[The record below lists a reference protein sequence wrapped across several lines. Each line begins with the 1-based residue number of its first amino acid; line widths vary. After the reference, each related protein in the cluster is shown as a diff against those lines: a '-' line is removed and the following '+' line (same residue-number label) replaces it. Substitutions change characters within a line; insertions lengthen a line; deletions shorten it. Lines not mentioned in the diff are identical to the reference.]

1 MGGKREGML
10 LAQERKQVVE
20 YCKKLI
26 TAGLTKGTGGN
37 ISVWNREAGL
47 YAISPSG
54 MDYFLMTPKD
64 VVVMNL
70 SGEVVDGEKK
80 PSSEWALHRI
90 FYEKRKEFNAIVH
103 THSVYCTVLATN
115 REGLPASSYLVA
127 FAGKDVRCADYASF
141 GTPELAR
148 MAYEGMEDRNAVLLA
163 NHGLVTGGSDI
174 LHAFQTAE
182 QIEFCAEVYVKARS
196 IGKPVIL
203 PEDEMERMI
212 GRFQDYGQ
220 KE

>member
-1 MGGKREGML
+1 MML
-10 LAQERKQVVE
+10 LLKEREQVVA

-37 ISVWNREAGL
+37 ISAFDRESGL

-54 MDYFLMTPKD
+54 MDYFSMTPED

-70 SGEVVDGEKK
+70 QGEVVEGSRK
-80 PSSEWALHRI
+80 PSSEWDLHRI
-90 FYEKRKEFNAIVH
+90 FYQNRKDLNAIVH

-115 REGLPASSYLVA
+115 REGLPPSSYLVA

-141 GTPELAR
+141 GTTELAKL
-148 MAYEGMEDRNAVLLA
+148 AYEGMADRNAVLLA
-163 NHGLVTGGSDI
+163 NHGLVTGGSDL
-174 LHAFQTAE
+174 LHAFQVAE

-212 GRFQDYGQ
+212 ERFGDYGQ

>member
-1 MGGKREGML
+1 ML
-10 LAQERKQVVE
+10 LKQEREQVVE

-37 ISVWNREAGL
+37 ISIFNREAGL

-54 MDYFLMTPKD
+54 MDYFSMTPKD

-70 SGEVVDGEKK
+70 SGDVVDGEKK
-80 PSSEWALHRI
+80 PSSEWDLHRI
-90 FYEKRKEFNAIVH
+90 FYEKRKELNAIVH

-127 FAGKDVRCADYASF
+127 FAGKDVRCAEYASF
-141 GTPELAR
+141 GTPELAQT
-148 MAYEGMEDRNAVLLA
+148 AYEGMKDRNAVLLA

-212 GRFQDYGQ
+212 ERFQDYGQ

>member
-1 MGGKREGML
+1 MML
-10 LAQERKQVVE
+10 LLKEREQVVA

-37 ISVWNREAGL
+37 ISAFDRESGL

-54 MDYFLMTPKD
+54 MDYFSMTPED

-70 SGEVVDGEKK
+70 QGVVVEGSRK
-80 PSSEWALHRI
+80 PSSEWDLHRI
-90 FYEKRKEFNAIVH
+90 FYQNRKDLNAIVH

-141 GTPELAR
+141 GTPELAKL
-148 MAYEGMEDRNAVLLA
+148 AYEGMVDRNAVLLA
-163 NHGLVTGGSDI
+163 NHGLVTGGNDL
-174 LHAFQTAE
+174 LHAFQVAE

-212 GRFQDYGQ
+212 ERFGDYGQ

>member
-1 MGGKREGML
+1 ML
-10 LAQERKQVVE
+10 LKWEREQVVE

-37 ISVWNREAGL
+37 ISVLNREAGL

-54 MDYFLMTPKD
+54 MDYFSMTPKD
-64 VVVMNL
+64 VVVMSL
-70 SGEVVDGEKK
+70 SGEIADGEKK
-80 PSSEWALHRI
+80 PSSEWELHRI
-90 FYEKRKEFNAIVH
+90 FYEKRKELNAIVH

-127 FAGKDVRCADYASF
+127 FAGKDVRCAEYASF
-141 GTPELAR
+141 GTPELAHA
-148 MAYEGMEDRNAVLLA
+148 AYEGMKDRNAVLLA

-212 GRFQDYGQ
+212 ERFQDYGQ
-220 KE
+220 KV

>member
-1 MGGKREGML
+1 ML
-10 LAQERKQVVE
+10 LKQEREQVVE

-37 ISVWNREAGL
+37 ISVLNREAGL

-54 MDYFLMTPKD
+54 MDYFSMSPKD

-70 SGEVVDGEKK
+70 SGDVVDGEKK
-80 PSSEWALHRI
+80 PSSEWDLHRI
-90 FYEKRKEFNAIVH
+90 FYEKRKELNAIVH

-127 FAGKDVRCADYASF
+127 FAGKDVRCAEYASF
-141 GTPELAR
+141 GTPELAQT
-148 MAYEGMEDRNAVLLA
+148 AYEGMKDRNAVLLA

-212 GRFQDYGQ
+212 ERFQDYGQ

>member
-1 MGGKREGML
+1 ML
-10 LAQERKQVVE
+10 LEKEREQVVE
-20 YCKKLI
+20 YGKKLI
-26 TAGLTKGTGGN
+26 TSGLTKGTGGN
-37 ISVWNREAGL
+37 ISVYNREAGL

-54 MDYFLMTPKD
+54 IDYFSTDPED

-70 SGEVVDGEKK
+70 AGEVVEGTRK
-80 PSSEWALHRI
+80 PSSEWDLHRI
-90 FYEKRKEFNAIVH
+90 FYENREELNAIVH

-127 FAGKDVRCADYASF
+127 FAGKDVRCAKYASF

-148 MAYEGMEDRNAVLLA
+148 EAYEAMEGRNAVLLA
-163 NHGLVTGGSDI
+163 NHGLVAGGSDL

-212 GRFQDYGQ
+212 ERFCDYGQ
-220 KE
+220 KSK

>member
-1 MGGKREGML
+1 MML
-10 LAQERKQVVE
+10 LLKEREQVVA

-37 ISVWNREAGL
+37 ISAFDRESGL

-54 MDYFLMTPKD
+54 MDYFSMTPED

-70 SGEVVDGEKK
+70 QGEVVEGSRK
-80 PSSEWALHRI
+80 PSSEWDLHRI
-90 FYEKRKEFNAIVH
+90 FYQNRKDLNAIVH

-127 FAGKDVRCADYASF
+127 FAGKDVSCADYASF
-141 GTPELAR
+141 GTPELAKL
-148 MAYEGMEDRNAVLLA
+148 AYEGMVDRNAVLLA
-163 NHGLVTGGSDI
+163 NHGLVTGGSDL
-174 LHAFQTAE
+174 LHAFQVAE

-212 GRFQDYGQ
+212 ERFGDYGQ

>member
-1 MGGKREGML
+1 ML
-10 LAQERKQVVE
+10 LKQERELVVE
-20 YCKKLI
+20 YCKKLVI
-26 TAGLTKGTGGN
+26 AGLTKGTGGN
-37 ISVWNREAGL
+37 ISIFNREIGL

-54 MDYFLMTPKD
+54 MDYFSMSPED
-64 VVVMNL
+64 VVIMNL
-70 SGEVVDGEKK
+70 LGEVVEGKKK
-80 PSSEWALHRI
+80 PSSEWDLHRI
-90 FYEKRKEFNAIVH
+90 FYEKRKDLNAIVH
-103 THSVYCTVLATN
+103 AHSVYCTVLATN

-141 GTPELAR
+141 GTPKLAKA
-148 MAYEGMEDRNAVLLA
+148 AYKSMEGRSAVLLA

-196 IGKPVIL
+196 IGTPVIL
-203 PEDEMERMI
+203 SEEEMERMTE
-212 GRFQDYGQ
+212 RFQDYGQ

>member
-1 MGGKREGML
+1 ML
-10 LAQERKQVVE
+10 LKQEREQVVE

-26 TAGLTKGTGGN
+26 AAGFTKGTGGN
-37 ISVWNREAGL
+37 ISIFNREARL

-54 MDYFLMTPKD
+54 MDYFSMTPKD

-70 SGEVVDGEKK
+70 SGDVVDGEKK
-80 PSSEWALHRI
+80 PSSEWDLHRI
-90 FYEKRKEFNAIVH
+90 FYEKRKELNAIVH

-127 FAGKDVRCADYASF
+127 FAGKGVRCAEYASF
-141 GTPELAR
+141 GTPELAWA
-148 MAYEGMEDRNAVLLA
+148 AYEGMKDRNAVLLA

-203 PEDEMERMI
+203 PEDEMERMME
-212 GRFQDYGQ
+212 RFQDYGQ

>member
-1 MGGKREGML
+1 MML
-10 LAQERKQVVE
+10 LLKEREQVVV

-37 ISVWNREAGL
+37 ISVFDRESGL

-54 MDYFLMTPKD
+54 MDYFSMTPED

-70 SGEVVDGEKK
+70 QGEVVEGSRK
-80 PSSEWALHRI
+80 PSSEWDLHRI
-90 FYEKRKEFNAIVH
+90 FYQNRKDLNAIVH

-141 GTPELAR
+141 GTPELAKL
-148 MAYEGMEDRNAVLLA
+148 AYEGMADRNAVLLA
-163 NHGLVTGGSDI
+163 NHGLVTGGSDL
-174 LHAFQTAE
+174 LHAFQVAE

-196 IGKPVIL
+196 IGKPAIL
-203 PEDEMERMI
+203 PEDEMGRMI
-212 GRFQDYGQ
+212 ERFGDYGQ

>member
-1 MGGKREGML
+1 ML
-10 LAQERKQVVE
+10 LQKEREQVVT

-26 TAGLTKGTGGN
+26 TSGLTKGTGGN
-37 ISVWNREAGL
+37 ISVFDRKAGL

-54 MDYFLMTPKD
+54 MDYFAMTPED
-64 VVVMNL
+64 VAVLDLDGRVVF
-70 SGEVVDGEKK
+70 GERK
-80 PSSEWALHRI
+80 PSSEWDLHRI
-90 FYEKRKEFNAIVH
+90 FYQNREDINAVVH

-127 FAGKDVRCADYASF
+127 FAGTDVRCGEYASF
-141 GTPELAR
+141 GTPQLAKNTFR
-148 MAYEGMEDRNAVLLA
+148 AMEGRQAALMA

-196 IGKPVIL
+196 IGTPVIL

-212 GRFQDYGQ
+212 ERFGDYGQ

>member
-1 MGGKREGML
+1 MVLLLKERE
-10 LAQERKQVVE
+10 QVVA

-37 ISVWNREAGL
+37 ISAFDRESGL

-54 MDYFLMTPKD
+54 MDYFSMTPED

-70 SGEVVDGEKK
+70 QGEVVEGSRK
-80 PSSEWALHRI
+80 PSSEWDLHRI
-90 FYEKRKEFNAIVH
+90 FYQNRKDLNAIVH

-141 GTPELAR
+141 GTPELAKL
-148 MAYEGMEDRNAVLLA
+148 AYEGMVDRNAVLLA
-163 NHGLVTGGSDI
+163 NHGLVTGGSDL
-174 LHAFQTAE
+174 LHAFQVAE

-212 GRFQDYGQ
+212 ERFGDYGQ

>member
-1 MGGKREGML
+1 ML
-10 LAQERKQVVE
+10 LEKEREQVVE
-20 YCKKLI
+20 YGKKLI
-26 TAGLTKGTGGN
+26 TSGLTKGTGGN
-37 ISVWNREAGL
+37 ISVYNREAGL

-54 MDYFLMTPKD
+54 IDYFSTDPED

-70 SGEVVDGEKK
+70 AGEVVEGTRK
-80 PSSEWALHRI
+80 PSSEWDLHRI
-90 FYEKRKEFNAIVH
+90 FYQNREELNAIVH

-127 FAGKDVRCADYASF
+127 FAGKDVRCAKYASF

-148 MAYEGMEDRNAVLLA
+148 EAYEAMEGRNAVLLA
-163 NHGLVTGGSDI
+163 NHGLVAGGSDL

-212 GRFQDYGQ
+212 ERFCDYGQ
-220 KE
+220 KSK

>member
-1 MGGKREGML
+1 ML
-10 LAQERKQVVE
+10 LLKEREQVVA

-37 ISVWNREAGL
+37 ISAFDRESGL

-54 MDYFLMTPKD
+54 MDYFSMTPED

-70 SGEVVDGEKK
+70 QGEVVEGSIK
-80 PSSEWALHRI
+80 PSSEWDLHRI
-90 FYEKRKEFNAIVH
+90 FYQNRKDLNAIVH

-141 GTPELAR
+141 GTPELAKL
-148 MAYEGMEDRNAVLLA
+148 AYEGMVDRNAVLLA
-163 NHGLVTGGSDI
+163 NHGLVTGGSDL
-174 LHAFQTAE
+174 LHAFQVAE

-212 GRFQDYGQ
+212 ERFGDYGQ

>member
-1 MGGKREGML
+1 ML
-10 LAQERKQVVE
+10 LEKEREQVVE
-20 YCKKLI
+20 YGKKLI
-26 TAGLTKGTGGN
+26 TSGLTKGTGGN
-37 ISVWNREAGL
+37 ISVYNREAGL

-54 MDYFLMTPKD
+54 LDYFSTDPED

-70 SGEVVDGEKK
+70 AGEVVEGARK
-80 PSSEWALHRI
+80 PSSEWDLHRI
-90 FYEKRKEFNAIVH
+90 FYENREELNAIVH

-127 FAGKDVRCADYASF
+127 FAGKDVRCAKYASF

-148 MAYEGMEDRNAVLLA
+148 EAYEAMEGRNAVLLA
-163 NHGLVTGGSDI
+163 NHGLVAGGSDL

-212 GRFQDYGQ
+212 ERFCDYGQ
-220 KE
+220 KSK

>member
-1 MGGKREGML
+1 ML
-10 LAQERKQVVE
+10 LKQEREQVVE

-37 ISVWNREAGL
+37 ISIYNRETGL

-54 MDYFLMTPKD
+54 MDYFSMVPKD

-70 SGEVVDGEKK
+70 SGEVAEGERK
-80 PSSEWALHRI
+80 PSSEWDLHRI
-90 FYEKRKEFNAIVH
+90 YYEKRKDLNAIVH
-103 THSVYCTVLATN
+103 AHSVYCTVLATN

-141 GTPELAR
+141 GTPELAEA
-148 MAYEGMEDRNAVLLA
+148 AYKSMEGRSAVLLA
-163 NHGLVTGGSDI
+163 NHGLVTGGRDI

-196 IGKPVIL
+196 IGTPVIL
-203 PEDEMERMI
+203 SEEEMERMTE
-212 GRFQDYGQ
+212 RFQDYGQ

>member
-1 MGGKREGML
+1 MML
-10 LAQERKQVVE
+10 LLKEREQVVA

-37 ISVWNREAGL
+37 ISAFDRESGL

-54 MDYFLMTPKD
+54 MDYFSMTPED

-70 SGEVVDGEKK
+70 QGEVVEGSRK
-80 PSSEWALHRI
+80 PSSEWDLHRI
-90 FYEKRKEFNAIVH
+90 FYQNRKDLNAIVH

-141 GTPELAR
+141 GTPELAKL
-148 MAYEGMEDRNAVLLA
+148 AYEGMVDRNAVLLA
-163 NHGLVTGGSDI
+163 NHGLVTGGSDL
-174 LHAFQTAE
+174 LHAFQVAE

-212 GRFQDYGQ
+212 ERFGDYGQ

>member
-1 MGGKREGML
+1 ML
-10 LAQERKQVVE
+10 LLKEREQVVA

-37 ISVWNREAGL
+37 ISAFDRESGL

-54 MDYFLMTPKD
+54 MDYFSMTPED

-70 SGEVVDGEKK
+70 QGEVVEGSRK
-80 PSSEWALHRI
+80 PSSEWDLHRI
-90 FYEKRKEFNAIVH
+90 FYQNRKDLNAIVH

-141 GTPELAR
+141 GTPELAKL
-148 MAYEGMEDRNAVLLA
+148 AYEGMVDRNAVLLA
-163 NHGLVTGGSDI
+163 NHGLVTGGSDL
-174 LHAFQTAE
+174 LHAFQVAE

-212 GRFQDYGQ
+212 ERFGDYGQ

>member
-1 MGGKREGML
+1 ML
-10 LAQERKQVVE
+10 LKQERELVVE

-26 TAGLTKGTGGN
+26 TSGLTRGTGGN
-37 ISVWNREAGL
+37 ISIFNREIGL

-54 MDYFLMTPKD
+54 MDYFSMVPKD

-70 SGEVVDGEKK
+70 SGEVAEGERK
-80 PSSEWALHRI
+80 PSSEWDLHRI
-90 FYEKRKEFNAIVH
+90 YYEKRKDLNAIVH
-103 THSVYCTVLATN
+103 AHSVYCTVLATN

-141 GTPELAR
+141 GTPELAEA
-148 MAYEGMEDRNAVLLA
+148 AYKSMEGRSAVLLA

-196 IGKPVIL
+196 IGTPVIL
-203 PEDEMERMI
+203 SEEEMERMTE
-212 GRFQDYGQ
+212 RFQEYGQ

>member
-1 MGGKREGML
+1 MML
-10 LAQERKQVVE
+10 LLKEREQVVA

-37 ISVWNREAGL
+37 ISAFDRESGL

-54 MDYFLMTPKD
+54 MDYFSMTPED

-70 SGEVVDGEKK
+70 QGEVVEGSRK
-80 PSSEWALHRI
+80 PSSEWDLHRI
-90 FYEKRKEFNAIVH
+90 FYQNRKDLNAIVH

-115 REGLPASSYLVA
+115 REGLPPSSYLVA

-141 GTPELAR
+141 GTPELAKL
-148 MAYEGMEDRNAVLLA
+148 AYEGMADRNAVLLA
-163 NHGLVTGGSDI
+163 NHGLVTGGSDL
-174 LHAFQTAE
+174 LHAFQVAE

-212 GRFQDYGQ
+212 ERFGDYGQ

>member
-1 MGGKREGML
+1 
-10 LAQERKQVVE
+10 
-20 YCKKLI
+20 
-26 TAGLTKGTGGN
+26 
-37 ISVWNREAGL
+37 
-47 YAISPSG
+47 
-54 MDYFLMTPKD
+54 
-64 VVVMNL
+64 MNL
-70 SGEVVDGEKK
+70 QGEVVEGSRK
-80 PSSEWALHRI
+80 PSSEWDLHRI
-90 FYEKRKEFNAIVH
+90 FYQNRKDLNAIVH

-141 GTPELAR
+141 GTPELAKL
-148 MAYEGMEDRNAVLLA
+148 AYEGMVDRNAVLLA
-163 NHGLVTGGSDI
+163 NHGLVTGGSDL
-174 LHAFQTAE
+174 LHAFQVAE

-212 GRFQDYGQ
+212 ERFGDYGQ